1 MATGSGGLEVCR
13 RGRVCSARPS
23 LRTRNSPSTCGS
35 RGGMRSASLLVV
47 LCFFQG
53 PVLGRADVAWKASFA
68 SAFTTHAVLQRAP
81 ARPIVYGVCT
91 SDAQHASEGRS
102 STANISIQVEVQSI
116 ESGANYIVGPS
127 QVHWLNGSYVRWSAS
142 LRPGQ
147 PQDGAHTISVACGAM
162 QSRRECSLLGVSCR

>member
-1 MATGSGGLEVCR
+1 
-13 RGRVCSARPS
+13 
-23 LRTRNSPSTCGS
+23 
-35 RGGMRSASLLVV
+35 MRSASLLVV
-47 LCFFQG
+47 LCSFQG

-91 SDAQHASEGRS
+91 TDAQHASEGRS

-127 QVHWLNGSYVRWSAS
+127 QVHWLNGSYVRWSAR

-147 PQDGAHTISVACGAM
+147 PPDGAHTISVSCGAM
-162 QSRRECSLLGVSCR
+162 QSRRECSLLCVSCR

>member
-1 MATGSGGLEVCR
+1 MAVALLAHRSISPGTRYRKVNH
-13 RGRVCSARPS
+13 CSKAESQPARQM
-23 LRTRNSPSTCGS
+23 RNSF
-35 RGGMRSASLLVV
+35 LFV

-53 PVLGRADVAWKASFA
+53 PVLGRADVVWKASFA
-68 SAFTTHAVLQRAP
+68 SAFTNHAVLQRAP

-91 SDAQHASEGRS
+91 SDAQHASEVRS

-127 QVHWLNGSYVRWSAS
+127 QVHWLNGSYVRWSAN

-147 PQDGAHTISVACGAM
+147 PQDGAHTMSVSCGAM
-162 QSRRECSLLGVSCR
+162 QFRWECSVLCVSCR